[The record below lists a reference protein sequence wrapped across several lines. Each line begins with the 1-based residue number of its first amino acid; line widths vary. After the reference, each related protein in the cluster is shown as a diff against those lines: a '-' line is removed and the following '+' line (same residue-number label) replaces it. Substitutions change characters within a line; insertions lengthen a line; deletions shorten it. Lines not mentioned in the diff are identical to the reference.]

1 MSVRGRT
8 GAREGNI
15 HTASILSLGPIARRG
30 KGYREG
36 NTQLILRQPA
46 EQNVTLRAAERVESG
61 KYESALAL
69 LKGD

>member
-30 KGYREG
+30 KGHREG
-36 NTQLILRQPA
+36 NTQLILRQPP
-46 EQNVTLRAAERVESG
+46 ELNVTLRAAERVESG

>member
-1 MSVRGRT
+1 MSARGRT
-8 GAREGNI
+8 GAREGSI

-30 KGYREG
+30 KGHREG
-36 NTQLILRQPA
+36 NTQLILRQPVA
-46 EQNVTLRAAERVESG
+46 QIAMFSAGERVKSG